1 MASEKDSVLFN
12 PLLTQ
17 TQSGSCSLL
26 LGESRNL
33 IVFGLKEEEEE
44 WSPLISSFFE
54 VVERE
59 FISKRQGWAGSE
71 QVQLSDQS

>member
-12 PLLTQ
+12 PLSTQ

-44 WSPLISSFFE
+44 WSPLISAFFE

-59 FISKRQGWAGSE
+59 LISKRQGWAGSE